1 MQNEK
6 FRSNIMKNLK
16 PEMIEKAKAVES
28 AEELLAIA
36 KANGVEMTADEA
48 KTYFAQLNPKSG
60 ELDDDEL
67 DNVAG
72 GCHEW
77 GGNRLVVT
85 VGYACEHWTCKKC
98 GVESS
103 EDFGGTWGHRCV
115 EGGPIT
121 SPGGGLTCNSCKMMS
136 YEKGVWYCNHNA
148 NRE

>member
-1 MQNEK
+1 MTREEL
-6 FRSNIMKNLK
+6 IL
-16 PEMIEKAKAVES
+16 KAKTAKSE
-28 AEELLAIA
+28 EELLALA
-36 KANGVEMTADEA
+36 KENGMELSEESVRAYFEQMH
-48 KTYFAQLNPKSG
+48 KTG
-60 ELDDDEL
+60 ELADDEL

>member
-1 MQNEK
+1 MMLHNE
-6 FRSNIMKNLK
+6 MLL
-16 PEMIEKAKAVES
+16 KAKEATS
-28 AEELLAIA
+28 AEELIALAKENGFSYTEEEI
-36 KANGVEMTADEA
+36 KAYFD
-48 KTYFAQLNPKSG
+48 KTHKTG

>member
-1 MQNEK
+1 MTREEL
-6 FRSNIMKNLK
+6 IL
-16 PEMIEKAKAVES
+16 KAKTAKSE
-28 AEELLAIA
+28 EELLALA
-36 KANGVEMTADEA
+36 KENGMELSEESVRAYFEQMH
-48 KTYFAQLNPKSG
+48 KTG